1 MHEFVT
7 LFKNACDFLYVD
19 FFFILAFSPQTK
31 IAVDNDFP
39 PVKTFVSCWHLISR
53 YILWV
58 KLEGKNKSQF

>member
-1 MHEFVT
+1 VFPAISIPSWVAMHEFVT

-39 PVKTFVSCWHLISR
+39 PVKTFVSC
-53 YILWV
+53 
-58 KLEGKNKSQF
+58 